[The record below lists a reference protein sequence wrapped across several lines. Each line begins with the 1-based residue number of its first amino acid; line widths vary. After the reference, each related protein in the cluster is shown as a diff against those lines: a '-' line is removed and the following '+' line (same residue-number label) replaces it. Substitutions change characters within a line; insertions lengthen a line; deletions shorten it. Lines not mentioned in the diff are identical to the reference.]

1 MTILKNHDFDRK
13 NQVCRAN
20 WENVNNL
27 SGKDSLIGVN
37 RERDAIPR
45 NSHFALAY
53 FCLKNAQ
60 NYKKKPPFPLLN
72 KLNS

>member
-45 NSHFALAY
+45 NSHFALAL

-60 NYKKKPPFPLLN
+60 NYKKNRLFHC
-72 KLNS
+72 